1 MKPIHSLALCA
12 GLLTLSACQSQTDTL
27 SLAGEWRFAID
38 SLDRGQAESWAARPL
53 EGTLHL
59 PGSLQEQGYGDN
71 VSVKTPWT
79 GQIVDQS
86 WYTAP
91 EYAKYREPGNIKVP
105 FWLNPDKHYVGA
117 AWYQR
122 TVDIPEDWQGRPVE
136 LELERT
142 HWTTDL
148 YIDGKKVDSRESLQ
162 TPHRYV
168 LPDGLAPGSHTLTLR
183 VDNRLYVDVGINAHS
198 VSDHTQSN
206 WNGLIGE
213 LRLTAKPAVYVDH
226 VRTDPDM
233 EGRDVRLRVSLKGT
247 VPAGG
252 AHLQLQATTFGGTE
266 VGQSLQVDLRSGA
279 RDLVVDTVLDLG
291 EEAQLWSEYAPNA
304 YTLHAKLE
312 ADGHHDTYTTDF
324 GLRTFKARDTRFEIN
339 GRPVFL
345 RGTLECCIFPQTGY
359 PSMDPAYW
367 AKIYNTCRE
376 YGLNHVRF
384 HSWCPPEVAFHVAD
398 SLGMFLAVEC
408 GVWTTVG
415 DGQPQ
420 DAWIRR
426 ESERILREYGNH
438 PSFCL
443 MAHGN
448 EPSGANQ
455 VAYLDELVAHWKS
468 MDDRRVYTSS
478 PGWPFVE
485 SSDYWNPMDPRIQVW
500 GAGLS
505 SVINAQPP
513 RTDYDFAHIIRK
525 DRPTVSHEVGQW
537 CVYPDF
543 KEIKKYTGVLK
554 AKNFEIFQETLAE
567 KGMAQMTDKF
577 LYASGRLQTLC
588 YKADIEAA
596 LRTPG
601 FAGFQLLDL
610 HDFPGQGTALVGV
623 LNPFWESKGYV
634 DGEEY
639 RTFCN
644 STVPL
649 VRFPKMNW
657 LNNER
662 LTAPIE
668 VAHFG
673 AEPMK
678 NAEVKWTVRT
688 AGGTLIGE
696 GAKRVDLPL
705 TNCIAAGAIDC
716 DLAALTQATR
726 LVATVEV
733 TGTDY
738 HNSWNVYV
746 YPAQKAPVAD
756 MPLVTT
762 TLDASAKA
770 ELEKGGKVLLLP
782 YGKVPADRGGNI
794 PVGFSS
800 IFWNTAWSRKQPPHT
815 LGIYCDPNHPALA
828 QFPNEGYSDWQWW
841 DVVSRCNAMVLDGM
855 PKDFTPVVY
864 LIDDWF
870 TNRKLGLVYEAQVG
884 KGRLL
889 VCSSDLT
896 SDLDQRPAAAQLRQ
910 SLLEYMASERFQP
923 RQTLTLQQLDDAL
936 GTRQ

>member
-398 SLGMFLAVEC
+398 SLGFFLAVEC
-408 GVWTTVG
+408 GTWTTVG

-455 VAYLDELVAHWKS
+455 VAWLDELVAHWKS

-537 CVYPDF
+537 CVYPNF
-543 KEIKKYTGVLK
+543 NEIKKYTGVLK

-567 KGMAQMTDKF
+567 RGMARLADKF

-623 LNPFWESKGYV
+623 LDAFWDEKGYV
-634 DGEEY
+634 DAEEY

-662 LTAPIE
+662 LKAPVE

-673 AEPMK
+673 AEPLK
-678 NAEVKWTVRT
+678 GAEVKWTVKT
-688 AGGTLIGE
+688 AGSTLIGE
-696 GAKRVDLPL
+696 GSKRVDLPL

-726 LVATVEV
+726 LVVTVEV
-733 TGTDY
+733 AGTGF

-756 MPLVTT
+756 MPYIAT
-762 TLDASAKA
+762 TLDAGARA
-770 ELEKGGKVLLLP
+770 ELERGGKVLLLP
-782 YGKVPADRGGNI
+782 YGKVPADRGGGI

-800 IFWNTAWSRKQPPHT
+800 IFWNTAWTRGQAPHT
-815 LGIYCDPNHPALA
+815 LGIYCDPKHPALA

-923 RQTLTLQQLDDAL
+923 KQTLTLQQLDDAL

>member
-1 MKPIHSLALCA
+1 MKPLHSLTFCA
-12 GLLTLSACQSQTDTL
+12 GLLALTACQSQTDTI

-38 SLDRGQAESWAARPL
+38 SLDRGQTENWATRQL
-53 EGTLHL
+53 SETLRL
-59 PGSLQEQGYGDN
+59 PGSMQEQGFGDD
-71 VSVKTPWT
+71 VSVNTPWT

-91 EYAKYREPGNIKVP
+91 EYAKYREKGNVKVP

-122 TVDIPEDWQGRPVE
+122 TVDIPEGWQGRPVE

-148 YIDGKKVDSRESLQ
+148 YLDGKKVDSRESLQ

-168 LPDGLAPGSHTLTLR
+168 FEDGLAPGTHTLTLR
-183 VDNRLYVDVGINAHS
+183 VDNSLYVDVGYNAHS

-213 LRLTAKPAVYVDH
+213 LKLTAKPAVYVDY
-226 VRTDPDM
+226 VRTDPDT
-233 EGRDVRLRVSLKGT
+233 EDKDVRLRVSLKGT
-247 VPAGG
+247 VPESG
-252 AHLQLQATTFGGTE
+252 ATLALKATTFDGTE
-266 VGQSLQVDLRSGA
+266 VGQDLTIDLEGGA
-279 RDLVVDTVLDLG
+279 SDLVVDTLLELG
-291 EEAQLWSEYAPNA
+291 EKAQLWSEYTPTP
-304 YTLHAKLE
+304 YTLHAEIE
-312 ADGHHDTYTTDF
+312 ADGHRDTYTTDF
-324 GLRTFKARDTRFEIN
+324 GLRTFKARGTRFEIN

-408 GVWTTVG
+408 GTWTTVG

-426 ESERILREYGNH
+426 ESERILQEYGNH

-448 EPSGANQ
+448 EPSGSKQ
-455 VAYLDELVAHWKS
+455 VEYLNELVARWKS
-468 MDDRRVYTSS
+468 EDDRRVYTSS

-567 KGMAQMTDKF
+567 KGMAQLADKF

-634 DGEEY
+634 DGKEY
-639 RTFCN
+639 STFCN
-644 STVPL
+644 ATVPL

-662 LTAPIE
+662 LSAPIE

-673 AEPMK
+673 AAPMR
-678 NAEVKWTVRT
+678 NAEVKWTLKTPDGQVF
-688 AGGTLIGE
+688 GE
-696 GAKRVDLPL
+696 GSKHVDLPL
-705 TNCIAAGAIDC
+705 ANCIAAGQIDC
-716 DLAALTQATR
+716 DLAAIQKATR
-726 LVATVEV
+726 LIATVKV
-733 TGTDY
+733 AGTDY
-738 HNSWNVYV
+738 HNSWNLYV
-746 YPAQKAPVAD
+746 YPAHKAQVD

-762 TLDASAKA
+762 TLDARAKA

-800 IFWNTAWSRKQPPHT
+800 IFWNTAWSRKQAPHT
-815 LGIYCDPNHPALA
+815 LGIYCDPKHPALA

-841 DVVSRCNAMVLDGM
+841 DVVSRCNAMVLDSL

-870 TNRKLGLVYEAQVG
+870 TNRKLGLVYEARVG

-889 VCSSDLT
+889 VCSSDLAT
-896 SDLDQRPAAAQLRQ
+896 DLDKRPAAAQLRQ
-910 SLLEYMASERFQP
+910 SLLEYMASDRFQP
-923 RQTLTLQQLDDAL
+923 RQALTLEQLDDAL
-936 GTRQ
+936 GARQ

>member
-1 MKPIHSLALCA
+1 MKPIHSLTLCA
-12 GLLTLSACQSQTDTL
+12 GLLALTACQSQTDTI

-38 SLDRGQAESWAARPL
+38 SLDRGQTEGWATRQL
-53 EGTLHL
+53 SETLRL
-59 PGSLQEQGYGDN
+59 PGSMQEQGFGDD
-71 VSVKTPWT
+71 VSVNTPWT

-91 EYAKYREPGNIKVP
+91 EYAKYREKGNVKVP

-122 TVDIPEDWQGRPVE
+122 TVDIPEGWQGRPVE

-148 YIDGKKVDSRESLQ
+148 YLDGRKVDSRESLQ

-168 LPDGLAPGSHTLTLR
+168 FEDGLAPGTHTLTLR
-183 VDNRLYVDVGINAHS
+183 VDNRLYVDVGYNAHS

-213 LRLTAKPAVYVDH
+213 LKLTAKPAVYVDH

-247 VPAGG
+247 VPHGG
-252 AHLQLQATTFGGTE
+252 ARLQLKATTFGGTE
-266 VGQSLQVDLRSGA
+266 VGESLALDLRGGA
-279 RDLVVDTVLDLG
+279 RDLVVDTLLDLG
-291 EEAQLWSEYAPNA
+291 KEAQLWSEYTPNA
-304 YTLHAKLE
+304 YTLRAELE
-312 ADGHHDTYTTDF
+312 ADGHRDTYATDF
-324 GLRTFKARDTRFEIN
+324 GLRTFKARGTRFEIN

-367 AKIYNTCRE
+367 AKIYNTCRK

-408 GVWTTVG
+408 GTWTTVG
-415 DGQPQ
+415 DSLPQ

-426 ESERILREYGNH
+426 ESEHILREYGNH

-448 EPSGANQ
+448 EPGGGRQ
-455 VAYLDELVAHWKS
+455 VEYLNELVAHWKS
-468 MDDRRVYTSS
+468 IDNRRVYTSS

-567 KGMAQMTDKF
+567 RGMAQLADKF

-623 LNPFWESKGYV
+623 LDPFWDEKGYV

-639 RTFCN
+639 STFCN
-644 STVPL
+644 ATVPL
-649 VRFPKMNW
+649 VRFSKMNW

-662 LTAPIE
+662 LKAPIE

-678 NAEVKWTVRT
+678 NAEVKWTLKT
-688 AGGTLIGE
+688 ADGTLVGE
-696 GAKRVDLPL
+696 GSKRVDLPL
-705 TNCIAAGAIDC
+705 TNCIAAGEIDC
-716 DLAALTQATR
+716 DLAAVTKASR

-733 TGTDY
+733 AGTDY
-738 HNSWNVYV
+738 HNSWNLYV
-746 YPAQKAPVAD
+746 YPAHKAQVD

-762 TLDASAKA
+762 TLDARAKA
-770 ELEKGGKVLLLP
+770 ELERGGKVLLLP
-782 YGKVPADRGGNI
+782 YGKVPADRGGDI

-800 IFWNTAWSRKQPPHT
+800 IFWNTAWSRKQAPHT
-815 LGIYCDPNHPALA
+815 LGVYCDPQHPALA
-828 QFPNEGYSDWQWW
+828 SFPNEGYSDWQWW
-841 DVVSRCNAMVLDGM
+841 DIVSRCNAMVLDSQ

-870 TNRKLGLVYEAQVG
+870 TNRKLGLVYEARVG
-884 KGRLL
+884 RGRLL
-889 VCSSDLT
+889 VCSSDLAT
-896 SDLDQRPAAAQLRQ
+896 DLDKRPAAAQLRQ
-910 SLLEYMASERFQP
+910 SLLEYMASDRFQP
-923 RQTLTLQQLDDAL
+923 SQPLTLKQLDDAL
-936 GTRQ
+936 GARQ